1 MPAVIRYWSRILLW
15 VINFS
20 KKEGLGFVS
29 GSTNQRFKTDL
40 SDKLMEI
47 PLANLSDSI
56 ISSFKNGE
64 YKTFKTIKDVVLYR
78 ACGRRYEDDKGAAAI
93 GAFATTE
100 FAESR
105 IDVKIRLALNPAW
118 HNAKLVE
125 EKIVVPIGIVL
136 NIGQVAPVR
145 LKTGTILEG
154 GADQVLL
161 PQNWSKEWIV
171 GYREVTSKPL
181 QEYPEYYLTEPK
193 CYKKKKSTSNN
204 L

>member
-1 MPAVIRYWSRILLW
+1 MDFQFL
-15 VINFS
+15 

-29 GSTNQRFKTDL
+29 GSTNQRFKTNL
-40 SDKLMEI
+40 SDKLMKI
-47 PLANLSDSI
+47 PLAVLPDSI
-56 ISSFKNGE
+56 VSSFKNGE
-64 YKTFKTIKDVVLYR
+64 YKTFKTIKEVVLYR
-78 ACGRRYEDDKGAAAI
+78 VYGRRYEDDKGAAAF

-125 EKIVVPIGIVL
+125 EKIVVPVGVIL
-136 NIGQVAPVR
+136 NVGKVAPVC

-161 PQNWSKEWIV
+161 PQDWSKEWV
-171 GYREVTSKPL
+171 AGYREVTSKPL
-181 QEYPEYYLTEPK
+181 QEYPKYYLTEPK
-193 CYKKKKSTSNN
+193 CYKEKKSTSNN

>member
-1 MPAVIRYWSRILLW
+1 MDFRFL
-15 VINFS
+15 

-29 GSTNQRFKTDL
+29 GSTNQKYKTDL
-40 SDKLMEI
+40 TDKLIEI
-47 PLANLSDSI
+47 PLANLPDSI
-56 ISSFKNGE
+56 VSSFKNRE
-64 YKTFKTIKDVVLYR
+64 YKTFKTIKEVVLYR
-78 ACGRRYEDDKGAAAI
+78 VYGRRYKDDEGAAAL

-105 IDVKIRLALNPAW
+105 IDVKIRLALDPSW

-125 EKIVVPIGIVL
+125 EKIVVPIGEIL
-136 NIGQVAPVR
+136 NVGQVASVR
-145 LKTGTILEG
+145 LSTGTILEG

-181 QEYPEYYLTEPK
+181 QEYPQYYATEPK
-193 CYKKKKSTSNN
+193 CYKEKK
-204 L
+204 

>member
-1 MPAVIRYWSRILLW
+1 MDFQFL
-15 VINFS
+15 
-20 KKEGLGFVS
+20 KKEGLRLVS

-47 PLANLSDSI
+47 PLANLPDSI

-64 YKTFKTIKDVVLYR
+64 YKTFKTIKKVVLYR
-78 ACGRRYEDDKGAAAI
+78 VYGRRHEEDKGAAAI

-118 HNAKLVE
+118 HNAKMVE
-125 EKIVVPIGIVL
+125 EKIVVPVGVIL
-136 NIGQVAPVR
+136 NVGQIAPVH

-154 GADQVLL
+154 GANQVLF
-161 PQNWSKEWIV
+161 PQNWSKEWIA
-171 GYREVTSKPL
+171 GL
-181 QEYPEYYLTEPK
+181 
-193 CYKKKKSTSNN
+193 
-204 L
+204 